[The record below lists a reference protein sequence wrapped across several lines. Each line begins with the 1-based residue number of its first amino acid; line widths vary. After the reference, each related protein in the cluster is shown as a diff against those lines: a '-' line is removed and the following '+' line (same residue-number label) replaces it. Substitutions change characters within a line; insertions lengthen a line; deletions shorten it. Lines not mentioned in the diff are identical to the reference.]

1 MLLVCRSNKDE
12 HLLPQPQATS
22 DCPVVC
28 VYPTYTP
35 VHVQSI
41 LQGVDAPL
49 VPNTA
54 VAKALGAASDAKT
67 AAEQGPKTA
76 DTKSGRKLL
85 QRSRSAGRNNNWSA
99 QNTQSAIR
107 AAAAGRTPVS
117 YATAAGTRNARNAN
131 RGCVNCVNW
140 Q

>member
-1 MLLVCRSNKDE
+1 MC
-12 HLLPQPQATS
+12 
-22 DCPVVC
+22 VC
-28 VYPTYTP
+28 VCALSTPT
-35 VHVQSI
+35 HVQSI

-54 VAKALGAASDAKT
+54 VAKVLEATNDAKT
-67 AAEQGPKTA
+67 AAEQGPKA
-76 DTKSGRKLL
+76 SDNKSGRKLL

-117 YATAAGTRNARNAN
+117 YATTAGSRNARNAN
-131 RGCVNCVNW
+131 RRCVNCVNW
-140 Q
+140 M